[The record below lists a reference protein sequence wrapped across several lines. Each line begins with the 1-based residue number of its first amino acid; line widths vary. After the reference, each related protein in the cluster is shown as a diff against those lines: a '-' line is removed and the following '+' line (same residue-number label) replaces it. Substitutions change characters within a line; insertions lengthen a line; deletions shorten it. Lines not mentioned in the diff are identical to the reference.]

1 MISRKLSACTIS
13 LGFSLAMIFTING
26 CAFNSSGY
34 FSNTQEG
41 DHIMDYSVL
50 NPEGGFEIQPLK
62 DYVVKMGGGTLSMF
76 PEKGDRQS
84 GPGMYLTGEKHASP
98 VDLNTAVSIFKNN
111 EPSYVFSDIKNLQ
124 IDSIPAQSLDFT
136 MTYRAV
142 DGIILENP
150 GANEGDTIHG
160 RVVIAI
166 IQGTRVFKC
175 VMIAPEKTWKSHEP
189 VFMAALQT
197 VKFIR

>member
-1 MISRKLSACTIS
+1 
-13 LGFSLAMIFTING
+13 MIFPLNG
-26 CAFNSSGY
+26 CAINSSGY
-34 FSNTQEG
+34 LSNTQEG
-41 DHIMDYSVL
+41 DHIMDYFVL
-50 NPEGGFEIQPLK
+50 NPEGGFEIQPLR

-84 GPGMYLTGEKHASP
+84 GPGMYLSGEKHASP

-111 EPSYVFSDIKNLQ
+111 EPSYVFSDIENMQ

-175 VMIAPEKTWKSHEP
+175 VMITPEKTWESHEP
-189 VFMAALQT
+189 VFMAALKT
-197 VKFIR
+197 LKFIR